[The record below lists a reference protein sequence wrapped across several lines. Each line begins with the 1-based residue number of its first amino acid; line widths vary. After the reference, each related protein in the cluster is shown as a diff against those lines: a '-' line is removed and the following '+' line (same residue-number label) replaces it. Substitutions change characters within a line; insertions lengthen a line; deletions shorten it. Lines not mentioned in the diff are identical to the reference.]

1 MYLGLDVG
9 GTHTDAVIIN
19 NRNVVAEAKVPTNHN
34 DLSSSIK
41 QALTQLL
48 YISKIS
54 PSLITRATFGS
65 TLAIN
70 AIVQNKL
77 SPVGLILGSGP
88 GINPSWFTIGEH
100 IFLTSAQLDHRGVE
114 LTRLEERPLQVCI
127 NEWKNKGIN
136 TFACVSK
143 FSVRNPVHENNMEL
157 IIQKMFEPHTA
168 PVISKGH
175 TLSGKLN
182 FPRRITTTYW
192 NSAIWHIHN
201 EFVTAIELT
210 LKKFNI
216 TAPTFLLKADGG
228 SIPLTLSRS
237 KPIEA
242 IHSGPSASI
251 MGLIALYPTF
261 ETCLLLDIGGTTT
274 DISIIVKGQPLLS
287 VYGLVI
293 QKKPTAIRSLS
304 SYSIPLGGDS
314 LINIEVI
321 EGIPKIK
328 VGPLREGPAMA
339 FDGTKPTF
347 LDCLNILGYAQAGNV
362 YNSYNG
368 ISFLSKKYNLSPQK
382 IAQSVISAAQQQ
394 LHMGITHLLDE
405 INSTPMHTVEALLED
420 HSINPTLCIVT
431 GGPSNSIKPLLK
443 DLNLPI
449 ITPPQYTLVTNA
461 IGAALTKPT
470 AVLELY
476 ANTER
481 QLCIIPSLNI
491 QYPIPS
497 TYTLTQACHDASAI
511 LKKYLQNTTHTGPSS
526 IIDIVEAQEFS
537 TLDMIGKKG
546 KDIRVSC
553 QVRPS
558 LEYFLN

>member
-405 INSTPMHTVEALLED
+405 INSTPMHTVEALLEN

-449 ITPPQYTLVTNA
+449 ITPPQYMLVTNA

>member
-143 FSVRNPVHENNMEL
+143 FSVRNPVHENDMEL

-293 QKKPTAIRSLS
+293 QKKPTAVRSLS

-405 INSTPMHTVEALLED
+405 INSTPMHTVEALLEN

-497 TYTLTQACHDASAI
+497 TYTLTQACYDASAI